1 MGKLIKYEFQNFPFK
16 LLIACVV
23 LIVLALIQAKIPT
36 LNFYTED
43 MDYIVN
49 GILLVPFGIYMC
61 IIEIVEI
68 YIIMKNFYADVY
80 DVDCYLGVMSP
91 IKSHNVIISKLISA
105 FVITLMTSASVMF
118 ACLILPLGQDFDIGT
133 YALGGSVYLNRTD
146 IPTLVLI
153 VFSNNLYNLI
163 FMFWCV
169 CVGEKARVHKVIAMI
184 FTLFVGSAVSK
195 FLFDIIQNILL
206 HIPSIAGEEL
216 VQKLN
221 AEEPLYNIV
230 PSKTYYMA
238 CAVAYIVVALIFF
251 IFVSSSVKK
260 RIKKYEELNK
270 KYDGKLWQSP
280 FGYTNL

>member
-23 LIVLALIQAKIPT
+23 LVVLAFVPSKIHT

-43 MDYIVN
+43 MDFIVD
-49 GILLVPFGIYMC
+49 GILLVPYGIYMC
-61 IIEIVEI
+61 IIEIAEV
-68 YIIMKNFYADVY
+68 YVIMRNFYADVY

-91 IKSHNVIISKLISA
+91 VKAHNVVISKLLSA
-105 FVITLMTSASVMF
+105 FVITLMTSGSVMF
-118 ACLILPLGQDFDIGT
+118 ACLMLPLGQDFDIGT

-169 CVGEKARVHKVIAMI
+169 CVGQKARVHKVIAMI
-184 FTLFVGSAVSK
+184 FTLFVGSSVSK
-195 FLFDIIQNILL
+195 VLFDIIQNILL

-230 PSKTYYMA
+230 PSRTYYIA
-238 CAVAYIVVALIFF
+238 CGIAYIIVAVILF

-280 FGYTNL
+280 FGCINE